1 MFGNRSREMFL
12 SVKVRWH
19 EITDDCYS
27 EIIEIQGVIEA
38 VTAIVGK
45 PRRRHCSHTS
55 DLLLGP
61 DGLLC
66 VEVEL

>member
-38 VTAIVGK
+38 VIAIVQGAFVVTQV
-45 PRRRHCSHTS
+45 TS
-55 DLLLGP
+55 F
-61 DGLLC
+61 
-66 VEVEL
+66 